1 MREWFASV
9 PDFVITVAADY
20 GTQTLLSDAKY
31 PPFAGV
37 RAWHWGNANVYVR
50 AANSDGRIYRYSLG
64 GSERTID
71 YDAAGNISVIVD
83 PLDATLKQRS
93 VYDDLDRV
101 TDYFSDATK
110 YDLAGNRTSTTISGE
125 THPYT
130 YIDGT
135 NFVETAGH
143 LNAQQRSLVE
153 WDSIWFAKMRA
164 GARLVEAHRHIVL
177 SGEDFGE
184 ILSKIQTFE
193 HGPVIF
199 KIVSD

>member
-1 MREWFASV
+1 MREWFGSV

-37 RAWHWGNANVYVR
+37 RAWHWGNGNAYVR

-83 PLDATLKQRS
+83 SLDATLKQRS

-101 TDYFSDATK
+101 TDYFSDATSNMIWQAIELVLRYLVK
-110 YDLAGNRTSTTISGE
+110 RILTPTLMARIS
-125 THPYT
+125 
-130 YIDGT
+130 
-135 NFVETAGH
+135 
-143 LNAQQRSLVE
+143 
-153 WDSIWFAKMRA
+153 
-164 GARLVEAHRHIVL
+164 
-177 SGEDFGE
+177 
-184 ILSKIQTFE
+184 
-193 HGPVIF
+193 
-199 KIVSD
+199 